1 MSARAQGEQNGM
13 KRNGGRLRGRR
24 GNTLLT
30 VVILMGT
37 MTVLALVFVRVG
49 QRMTAEQLGNV
60 ETARTAYLAEAGI
73 SEALEAIRSGKSG
86 NVGQSDNPAYL
97 GGGVIWVEATDL
109 GGGRTQLD
117 SMAMKDSGRAALRVV
132 VEDEGGGAPAVV
144 DPPNDGFIG
153 MLFSNKH
160 MQLRQNVMIDSYDSS
175 LGTYGSQTTNHY
187 GATTYAGS
195 KGSAQSNSGIQLDNN
210 AKVFGDVHCGPGI
223 SPTLAG
229 SAYVAGSQAPNPKT
243 IPLAQIPVP
252 VVLPSGLYSVGNN
265 ATKTINPGTYHFLN
279 MTQGKFSTLKVVGPA
294 TLVIDGY
301 TTGVS
306 ATMELDCTNG

>member
-86 NVGQSDNPAYL
+86 NIGQSDNPAYL
-97 GGGVIWVEATDL
+97 GGGVLWVEATDL

-117 SMAMKDSGRAALRVV
+117 SVAMKDGGRAALRVV
-132 VEDEGGGAPAVV
+132 VDTGAGGGGGGGGGNSA
-144 DPPNDGFIG
+144 NDTFYT
-153 MLFSNKH
+153 MLFAGKNLH
-160 MQLRQNVMIDSYDSS
+160 LNQNIEVDSWDSS
-175 LGTYGSQTTNHY
+175 LGTYASQATNTKD
-187 GATTYAGS
+187 GFTYAGS
-195 KGSAQSNSGIQLDNN
+195 EGGASSNGAIQLENN
-210 AKVFGDVHCGPGI
+210 VHVFGDAHVGPGN
-223 SPTLAG
+223 TL
-229 SAYVAGSQAPNPKT
+229 S
-243 IPLAQIPVP
+243 
-252 VVLPSGLYSVGNN
+252 
-265 ATKTINPGTYHFLN
+265 
-279 MTQGKFSTLKVVGPA
+279 
-294 TLVIDGY
+294 
-301 TTGVS
+301 
-306 ATMELDCTNG
+306 